1 MNSKRQVKCQTKNLE
16 LVESHHASRAS
27 FCLLVGRKE
36 EEEAPPESHHAFEAA
51 TALACTQALRALWR
65 RGGKRK
71 DSLLLR
77 LWNLNICIEKVDAK
91 CWLAE
96 MTLVMTSLLLAR
108 VFQCLF
114 TFALIS
120 ASRWLA
126 EIWQYSRRGA
136 AGEMGVEFKFQRRS
150 CKLSLLF
157 SPRHQSILDTLL
169 AGYRSLDFWT
179 LVNLVFSRQTGFS
192 SVSIRLLMSRWS

>member
-1 MNSKRQVKCQTKNLE
+1 MRAELPFVFLFVERKKRRLY
-16 LVESHHASRAS
+16 LI
-27 FCLLVGRKE
+27 
-36 EEEAPPESHHAFEAA
+36 SHHAFEAA
-51 TALACTQALRALWR
+51 TALACKQALRALWR

-136 AGEMGVEFKFQRRS
+136 AGEMEVEFKFQRRS

-157 SPRHQSILDTLL
+157 PPRHQSTPDTLL
-169 AGYRSLDFWT
+169 ASYRSLNFWT
-179 LVNLVFSRQTGFS
+179 IVNLVFSRQTGFS
-192 SVSIRLLMSRWS
+192 SASIRLLISRWS